1 MTQVGVAHAMNQDR
15 LVDRPEIGLWAVADG
30 AGGHEHGDIA
40 SSMLADALAELPP
53 GLTGAD
59 MVAAVRSR
67 VAAIHQLLR
76 TRAELRSAETG
87 APVTIASTIVLMLAS
102 DSYYA
107 CLWAGD
113 SRAYRLHEGAL
124 TRLTH
129 DHSLVQALVDEGALT
144 EAEAEKHPL
153 SNVIT
158 RAIGAD
164 VSELTLDKVTD
175 RAAHGDR
182 FLLCSDGLTK
192 TVEEAG
198 IADLVAGDN
207 PAESLLAAA
216 LERNARDDV
225 TVVVIEFTGEPEE
238 TG

>member
-1 MTQVGVAHAMNQDR
+1 MREPQERPALTSTWRSWSVTQVGVAHAMNQDR

-124 TRLTH
+124 IRLTH

-175 RAAHGDR
+175 RARSRRSLPAVQRRADEDGGGGGDR
-182 FLLCSDGLTK
+182 GS
-192 TVEEAG
+192 
-198 IADLVAGDN
+198 
-207 PAESLLAAA
+207 
-216 LERNARDDV
+216 RRRR
-225 TVVVIEFTGEPEE
+225 
-238 TG
+238 